1 MTRQH
6 KKHIKIN
13 SPKRSLRKDYKKYYA
28 NNTKKQKKSQ
38 QSNKKHKII

>member
-1 MTRQH
+1 MIMTRQH

-28 NNTKKQKKSQ
+28 NNTKKTEKVTAIKQKT
-38 QSNKKHKII
+38 

>member
-13 SPKRSLRKDYKKYYA
+13 SPKRSLRKDYKK
-28 NNTKKQKKSQ
+28 NIIPTIQKQKKSQ
-38 QSNKKHKII
+38 QPNKKT